1 MSIVKVCIHP
11 NCFKFVKFFLGVYG
25 IGDIVMKKF
34 CRYGSFDEND
44 CRYGS
49 VREGAMYEQPDDS
62 GGRAWLHV
70 CPLIAIMLIM
80 QIVMPPS
87 RK

>member
-1 MSIVKVCIHP
+1 
-11 NCFKFVKFFLGVYG
+11 
-25 IGDIVMKKF
+25 MKMIAGMRVLMK
-34 CRYGSFDEND
+34 ND

-70 CPLIAIMLIM
+70 CPLIVIILIM
-80 QIVMPPS
+80 QIVMPPLPKIES
-87 RK
+87 IQVIYVTDATIIDC

>member
-1 MSIVKVCIHP
+1 
-11 NCFKFVKFFLGVYG
+11 
-25 IGDIVMKKF
+25 MKMIAGMRVLMK
-34 CRYGSFDEND
+34 ND

-70 CPLIAIMLIM
+70 CPLTIVMIIM
-80 QIVMPPS
+80 QKNQVIYVHMYAS
-87 RK
+87 

>member
-1 MSIVKVCIHP
+1 MEKIAIKIG
-11 NCFKFVKFFLGVYG
+11 LWEWVYG
-25 IGDIVMKKF
+25 IGNIEMKKF

-49 VREGAMYEQPDDS
+49 VREGAMYEQSDDS

-70 CPLIAIMLIM
+70 CPFTIALIIM
-80 QIVMPPS
+80 QKKSSNLCSYVCIIDC
-87 RK
+87 